1 MKLAGNY
8 SLGDLVRTLQGNF
21 GCREFIK
28 DSKGKPLPDEKQY
41 IRLELFFV
49 AFEFYTK
56 KREIVI
62 SKITD
67 DGKGGT
73 ELVPFLKISGTA
85 P

>member
-1 MKLAGNY
+1 MKLAGDY

-21 GCREFIK
+21 GCREFTK

-73 ELVPFLKISGTA
+73 ELVPFLKISGSA